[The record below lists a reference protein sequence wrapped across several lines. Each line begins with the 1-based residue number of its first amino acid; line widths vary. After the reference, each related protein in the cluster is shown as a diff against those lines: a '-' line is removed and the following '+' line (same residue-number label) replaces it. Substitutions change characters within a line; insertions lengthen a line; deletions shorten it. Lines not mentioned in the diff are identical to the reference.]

1 MTDAD
6 SNDKNNPLNSGKSV
20 SDAEETSVMKAV
32 TDSDLN
38 AGGAAAGS
46 AAGSATGSTAADAG
60 SGSAAAGEASGAAAN
75 PNTPQAQENPANP
88 ANPENP
94 EAPETPEDPENP
106 DELEEEKPKSGL
118 RKFFGI
124 MPFWAWVLTLGLIAT
139 IIVAIGAFATMRST
153 ETGAPGSS
161 SNTEQLKPSY
171 PKPTTTGK
179 YDDDETPPTPDA
191 GPGYG
196 GGNQN
201 YYAPQEPVQTE
212 QETPTESESESESSE
227 PSSSTKPSRPP
238 RDNEPRPSSPN
249 RGTPRPGGIGGDA
262 GGNPS
267 PGTGNNGN
275 GNGNGNGAGA
285 GNGPGNGAPDPN
297 ENGAPDDD

>member
-32 TDSDLN
+32 SDSDLN
-38 AGGAAAGS
+38 GADTNAGDAATGGA
-46 AAGSATGSTAADAG
+46 TA
-60 SGSAAAGEASGAAAN
+60 
-75 PNTPQAQENPANP
+75 
-88 ANPENP
+88 NP
-94 EAPETPEDPENP
+94 EAPTNP
-106 DELEEEKPKSGL
+106 DTSADNSADVEKDGQEEDEEPKSGL

-139 IIVAIGAFATMRST
+139 IIVAIGAFTTMRST

-179 YDDDETPPTPDA
+179 YDDDETKPTPDA
-191 GPGYG
+191 GSGYG
-196 GGNQN
+196 GSYQD
-201 YYAPQEPVQTE
+201 YYAPQQPVQTE
-212 QETPTESESESESSE
+212 QEAPTESESSE

-238 RDNEPRPSSPN
+238 RDNEPRPNQPN

-275 GNGNGNGAGA
+275 GNGNGA
-285 GNGPGNGAPDPN
+285 GNGPGNGATDPD
-297 ENGAPDDD
+297 EGATPDDD

>member
-38 AGGAAAGS
+38 AGSTAA
-46 AAGSATGSTAADAG
+46 GSTAAGAG
-60 SGSAAAGEASGAAAN
+60 SGGVAAGEASGAAAN
-75 PNTPQAQENPANP
+75 P

-94 EAPETPEDPENP
+94 ESPEPPEDPENT

-139 IIVAIGAFATMRST
+139 IIVAVGAFTAMRST

-179 YDDDETPPTPDA
+179 YDKDETPPTPDA

-238 RDNEPRPSSPN
+238 RDNEPHPSSPN

-275 GNGNGNGAGA
+275 GNGNGA
-285 GNGPGNGAPDPN
+285 GNGPGNGAPDPD
-297 ENGAPDDD
+297 ENGGPDND

>member
-38 AGGAAAGS
+38 AG
-46 AAGSATGSTAADAG
+46 STAAGAG
-60 SGSAAAGEASGAAAN
+60 SGGAAAGEASGATAN
-75 PNTPQAQENPANP
+75 PNTPQAQENPEP
-88 ANPENP
+88 
-94 EAPETPEDPENP
+94 PETPEDPENP

-139 IIVAIGAFATMRST
+139 IIVAVGAFTAMRST

-179 YDDDETPPTPDA
+179 YDKDETPPTPDA

-212 QETPTESESESESSE
+212 QETPTESESESSE

-275 GNGNGNGAGA
+275 GNGNGA
-285 GNGPGNGAPDPN
+285 GNGPGNGAPDPDAN
-297 ENGAPDDD
+297 AAPDDD

>member
-32 TDSDLN
+32 SDSDLNGADTN
-38 AGGAAAGS
+38 AGGAATGGR
-46 AAGSATGSTAADAG
+46 AAT
-60 SGSAAAGEASGAAAN
+60 
-75 PNTPQAQENPANP
+75 
-88 ANPENP
+88 
-94 EAPETPEDPENP
+94 PETPTNP
-106 DELEEEKPKSGL
+106 DTSADNSAEVEKDDQEEEEKPKSGL

-139 IIVAIGAFATMRST
+139 IIVAIGAFTTMRST

-179 YDDDETPPTPDA
+179 YDDDETKPTPDA
-191 GPGYG
+191 GSGYG
-196 GGNQN
+196 GSYQD
-201 YYAPQEPVQTE
+201 YYAPQQPVQTE
-212 QETPTESESESESSE
+212 QEAPTESESESSE
-227 PSSSTKPSRPP
+227 PSSSKKPSRPP
-238 RDNEPRPSSPN
+238 RENEPRPSSPN

-275 GNGNGNGAGA
+275 GNGNG
-285 GNGPGNGAPDPN
+285 PGNGATEPEDNP
-297 ENGAPDDD
+297 APRNN

>member
-32 TDSDLN
+32 SDSDLN
-38 AGGAAAGS
+38 AGGATAGK
-46 AAGSATGSTAADAG
+46 T
-60 SGSAAAGEASGAAAN
+60 SGTAAN
-75 PNTPQAQENPANP
+75 PNTPEAQENPTNSETQANP
-88 ANPENP
+88 DTSADNSANPG
-94 EAPETPEDPENP
+94 EDEQ
-106 DELEEEKPKSGL
+106 EEEEKPKSGL

-139 IIVAIGAFATMRST
+139 IIVAVGAFTAMRST

-201 YYAPQEPVQTE
+201 YYAPQQPVQTE
-212 QETPTESESESESSE
+212 QETPTESESESESSK

-238 RDNEPRPSSPN
+238 RDNEPRPNQPN

-275 GNGNGNGAGA
+275 GNGNGA
-285 GNGPGNGAPDPN
+285 GNGPGNGATDPD
-297 ENGAPDDD
+297 EGATPDDD

>member
-6 SNDKNNPLNSGKSV
+6 SNDKNNPLNSGKPV

-32 TDSDLN
+32 SDSDLN
-38 AGGAAAGS
+38 AGGAAAGK
-46 AAGSATGSTAADAG
+46 T
-60 SGSAAAGEASGAAAN
+60 SGTAAN
-75 PNTPQAQENPANP
+75 PNTPEAQENPTNSETQANP
-88 ANPENP
+88 DTSADNSANPG
-94 EAPETPEDPENP
+94 EDEQ
-106 DELEEEKPKSGL
+106 EEEEKPKSGL

-139 IIVAIGAFATMRST
+139 IIVAVGAFTTMRST

-161 SNTEQLKPSY
+161 SNTEQLNPSY

-212 QETPTESESESESSE
+212 EEASTESESESE
-227 PSSSTKPSRPP
+227 PSSSTKPSRSP
-238 RDNEPRPSSPN
+238 RDNEPRPSQPN

-275 GNGNGNGAGA
+275 GPGNGAG
-285 GNGPGNGAPDPN
+285 NGATEPEDNPAPGNN
-297 ENGAPDDD
+297 

>member
-6 SNDKNNPLNSGKSV
+6 SNDKNSPLNPGKSV

-32 TDSDLN
+32 SDSDLN
-38 AGGAAAGS
+38 AGGATAGK
-46 AAGSATGSTAADAG
+46 T
-60 SGSAAAGEASGAAAN
+60 SGTAAN
-75 PNTPQAQENPANP
+75 PNTPEAQENPTNSETQANP
-88 ANPENP
+88 DTSADNSANPG
-94 EAPETPEDPENP
+94 EDEQ
-106 DELEEEKPKSGL
+106 EEEEKPKSGL

-139 IIVAIGAFATMRST
+139 IIVAVGAFTAMRST

-161 SNTEQLKPSY
+161 SNTEQLNPSY

-212 QETPTESESESESSE
+212 EEASTESESESE

-238 RDNEPRPSSPN
+238 RDNEPRLSQPN

-275 GNGNGNGAGA
+275 GNGPGNGAG
-285 GNGPGNGAPDPN
+285 NGATEPEDNPAPGNN
-297 ENGAPDDD
+297 

>member
-32 TDSDLN
+32 SDSDLN
-38 AGGAAAGS
+38 GADTNAGGAV
-46 AAGSATGSTAADAG
+46 TG
-60 SGSAAAGEASGAAAN
+60 GAAAN
-75 PNTPQAQENPANP
+75 P
-88 ANPENP
+88 
-94 EAPETPEDPENP
+94 EAPTTPDTSADNSADVEKDGQEED
-106 DELEEEKPKSGL
+106 EEPKSGL

-139 IIVAIGAFATMRST
+139 IIVAVGAFTTMRST

-161 SNTEQLKPSY
+161 SNTEQLNPSY

-212 QETPTESESESESSE
+212 EEASTESESESE

-238 RDNEPRPSSPN
+238 RDNEPRLSQPN

-275 GNGNGNGAGA
+275 GNGPGNGAG
-285 GNGPGNGAPDPN
+285 NGATEPEDNPAPGNN
-297 ENGAPDDD
+297 

>member
-32 TDSDLN
+32 SDSDLN
-38 AGGAAAGS
+38 AGGAAAGNG
-46 AAGSATGSTAADAG
+46 AAGG
-60 SGSAAAGEASGAAAN
+60 AAAGEASGAAAN
-75 PNTPQAQENPANP
+75 P
-88 ANPENP
+88 ANPES
-94 EAPETPEDPENP
+94 PENP
-106 DELEEEKPKSGL
+106 HATEDPDNPDEMEEEKPKSGL

-139 IIVAIGAFATMRST
+139 IIVAVGAFTAMRST

-212 QETPTESESESESSE
+212 EETSTESESEGSE
-227 PSSSTKPSRPP
+227 PSSSAKPSRPP
-238 RDNEPRPSSPN
+238 RDNEPRPSQPN

-275 GNGNGNGAGA
+275 GNGNGATD
-285 GNGPGNGAPDPN
+285 PGEDANPDN
-297 ENGAPDDD
+297 D

>member
-32 TDSDLN
+32 SDSDLN
-38 AGGAAAGS
+38 AGGAAAGK
-46 AAGSATGSTAADAG
+46 T
-60 SGSAAAGEASGAAAN
+60 SGTAAN
-75 PNTPQAQENPANP
+75 PNTPEAQENPTNSETQANP
-88 ANPENP
+88 DTSADNSANPG
-94 EAPETPEDPENP
+94 EDEQ
-106 DELEEEKPKSGL
+106 EEEEKPKSGL

-139 IIVAIGAFATMRST
+139 IIVAVGAFTAMRST

-201 YYAPQEPVQTE
+201 YYAPQQPVQTE
-212 QETPTESESESESSE
+212 QETPTESESESESSK

-238 RDNEPRPSSPN
+238 RDNEPRPSQPN

-275 GNGNGNGAGA
+275 GNGNGA
-285 GNGPGNGAPDPN
+285 GNGATDPD
-297 ENGAPDDD
+297 EDADPDDD

>member
-32 TDSDLN
+32 SDSDLN

-46 AAGSATGSTAADAG
+46 ATGSTAAG
-60 SGSAAAGEASGAAAN
+60 GMAAGEASGAAAAN
-75 PNTPQAQENPANP
+75 SANTENPKAP
-88 ANPENP
+88 D
-94 EAPETPEDPENP
+94 APEEPENP

-139 IIVAIGAFATMRST
+139 IIVAVGAFTAMRST

-179 YDDDETPPTPDA
+179 YDADDTPPTPDA
-191 GPGYG
+191 GSGYG
-196 GGNQN
+196 GGYQD
-201 YYAPQEPVQTE
+201 YYAPQQPVQPE
-212 QETPTESESESESSE
+212 EETPTESESESSE

-238 RDNEPRPSSPN
+238 RENEPRPSQPN

-275 GNGNGNGAGA
+275 GNGNGP
-285 GNGPGNGAPDPN
+285 GNGPDNGATDPDDN
-297 ENGAPDDD
+297 ADPDDD

>member
-32 TDSDLN
+32 SDSDLN
-38 AGGAAAGS
+38 AGG
-46 AAGSATGSTAADAG
+46 
-60 SGSAAAGEASGAAAN
+60 AAAGEASGAAAN
-75 PNTPQAQENPANP
+75 PNTPQAQ
-88 ANPENP
+88 ENP

-139 IIVAIGAFATMRST
+139 IIVAVGAFTAMRST

-179 YDDDETPPTPDA
+179 YDADDTPPTPDA
-191 GPGYG
+191 GSGYG
-196 GGNQN
+196 GGYQD
-201 YYAPQEPVQTE
+201 YYAPQQPVQPE
-212 QETPTESESESESSE
+212 EETPTESESESESSE

-238 RDNEPRPSSPN
+238 RENEPRPSQPN

-275 GNGNGNGAGA
+275 GNGNGA
-285 GNGPGNGAPDPN
+285 GNGPGNGAPNPD
-297 ENGAPDDD
+297 ENAAPDDD

>member
-32 TDSDLN
+32 SDSDLN
-38 AGGAAAGS
+38 AGGAAAGK
-46 AAGSATGSTAADAG
+46 T
-60 SGSAAAGEASGAAAN
+60 SGTAAN
-75 PNTPQAQENPANP
+75 PNTPEAQENPTNSETQANP
-88 ANPENP
+88 DTSADNSANPG
-94 EAPETPEDPENP
+94 EDGQEE
-106 DELEEEKPKSGL
+106 DEEPKSGL

-139 IIVAIGAFATMRST
+139 IIVAVGAFTTMRST

-161 SNTEQLKPSY
+161 SNTEQLNPSY

-212 QETPTESESESESSE
+212 EEASTESESESE

-238 RDNEPRPSSPN
+238 RDNEPRLSQPN

-275 GNGNGNGAGA
+275 GNGPGNGAG
-285 GNGPGNGAPDPN
+285 NGATEPEDNPAPGNN
-297 ENGAPDDD
+297 

>member
-32 TDSDLN
+32 SDSDLN
-38 AGGAAAGS
+38 GADTNAGDA
-46 AAGSATGSTAADAG
+46 ATG
-60 SGSAAAGEASGAAAN
+60 GAAAN
-75 PNTPQAQENPANP
+75 P
-88 ANPENP
+88 
-94 EAPETPEDPENP
+94 EAPTNP
-106 DELEEEKPKSGL
+106 DTSADKSADVEKDGQEEEEEPKSGL

-139 IIVAIGAFATMRST
+139 IIVAIGAFTTMRST

-179 YDDDETPPTPDA
+179 YDDDETKPTPDA
-191 GPGYG
+191 GSGYG
-196 GGNQN
+196 GSYQD
-201 YYAPQEPVQTE
+201 YYAPQQPVQTE
-212 QETPTESESESESSE
+212 QEAPTESESSE
-227 PSSSTKPSRPP
+227 PSSSKKPSRPP
-238 RDNEPRPSSPN
+238 RENEPRPSSPN
-249 RGTPRPGGIGGDA
+249 RGAPRPGGIGGDA

-275 GNGNGNGAGA
+275 SN
-285 GNGPGNGAPDPN
+285 GNGPGNGAG
-297 ENGAPDDD
+297 NGATEPEDNPAPRNN

>member
-20 SDAEETSVMKAV
+20 SNAEETSVMKAV
-32 TDSDLN
+32 SDSDLN
-38 AGGAAAGS
+38 AGGAAAGNG
-46 AAGSATGSTAADAG
+46 AAGG
-60 SGSAAAGEASGAAAN
+60 AAAGEASGAAAN
-75 PNTPQAQENPANP
+75 P

-94 EAPETPEDPENP
+94 ENPHATEDPENP
-106 DELEEEKPKSGL
+106 DEMEEEKPKSGL

-139 IIVAIGAFATMRST
+139 IIVAVGAFTAMRST

-201 YYAPQEPVQTE
+201 YYAPQQPVQTE
-212 QETPTESESESESSE
+212 QETPTESESESEGSE
-227 PSSSTKPSRPP
+227 PSSSAKPSRPP
-238 RDNEPRPSSPN
+238 RENEPRPSQPN
-249 RGTPRPGGIGGDA
+249 RGTPRPGGIGGNA

-275 GNGNGNGAGA
+275 GNGNGPGNGA
-285 GNGPGNGAPDPN
+285 GNGATDPDGGAT
-297 ENGAPDDD
+297 PDDD

>member
-6 SNDKNNPLNSGKSV
+6 SNDKNSPLNPGKSV

-32 TDSDLN
+32 SDSDLN
-38 AGGAAAGS
+38 AGDAAAGK
-46 AAGSATGSTAADAG
+46 T
-60 SGSAAAGEASGAAAN
+60 SGATAN
-75 PNTPQAQENPANP
+75 PNTPEAQENPANP
-88 ANPENP
+88 ENSENP
-94 EAPETPEDPENP
+94 HATEDPENP

-139 IIVAIGAFATMRST
+139 IIVAVGAFTTIRST

-161 SNTEQLKPSY
+161 SNTEQLNPSY

-212 QETPTESESESESSE
+212 EEASTESESESE

-238 RDNEPRPSSPN
+238 RDNEPRLSQPN

-275 GNGNGNGAGA
+275 GNGPGNGAG
-285 GNGPGNGAPDPN
+285 NGATEPEDNPAPGNN
-297 ENGAPDDD
+297 

>member
-32 TDSDLN
+32 SDSDLN
-38 AGGAAAGS
+38 AGGATAGK
-46 AAGSATGSTAADAG
+46 T
-60 SGSAAAGEASGAAAN
+60 SGTAAN
-75 PNTPQAQENPANP
+75 PNTPEAQENPTNSETQANP
-88 ANPENP
+88 DTSADNSANPG
-94 EAPETPEDPENP
+94 EDEQ
-106 DELEEEKPKSGL
+106 EEEEKPKSGL

-139 IIVAIGAFATMRST
+139 IIVAVGAFTAMRST

-201 YYAPQEPVQTE
+201 YYAPQQPVQTE
-212 QETPTESESESESSE
+212 QETPTESESESESSK

-238 RDNEPRPSSPN
+238 RDNEPRPNQPN

-275 GNGNGNGAGA
+275 GNGNGA
-285 GNGPGNGAPDPN
+285 GNGATDPD
-297 ENGAPDDD
+297 EDADPDDD

>member
-20 SDAEETSVMKAV
+20 SDTEETSVMKAV

-38 AGGAAAGS
+38 AGSTAA
-46 AAGSATGSTAADAG
+46 GSTAAGAG
-60 SGSAAAGEASGAAAN
+60 SDGAAAGEASGA
-75 PNTPQAQENPANP
+75 TANP
-88 ANPENP
+88 ANPESP
-94 EAPETPEDPENP
+94 ESPETPEDPENT

-139 IIVAIGAFATMRST
+139 IIVAVGAFTAMRST

-275 GNGNGNGAGA
+275 GNGA
-285 GNGPGNGAPDPN
+285 GNGPGNGAPAPDA
-297 ENGAPDDD
+297 NGAPDND

>member
-32 TDSDLN
+32 SDSDLN
-38 AGGAAAGS
+38 AGGAAAG
-46 AAGSATGSTAADAG
+46 
-60 SGSAAAGEASGAAAN
+60 EASGAAAN
-75 PNTPQAQENPANP
+75 SANTENPK
-88 ANPENP
+88 
-94 EAPETPEDPENP
+94 APDAPEDPENP

-139 IIVAIGAFATMRST
+139 IIVAVGAFTAMRST

-191 GPGYG
+191 GSGYG
-196 GGNQN
+196 GGYQD
-201 YYAPQEPVQTE
+201 YYAPQQPVQPE
-212 QETPTESESESESSE
+212 EETPTESDSESESSE

-238 RDNEPRPSSPN
+238 RENEPRPSQPN

-275 GNGNGNGAGA
+275 GNGP
-285 GNGPGNGAPDPN
+285 GNGPDNGATDPDDN
-297 ENGAPDDD
+297 ADPDDD

>member
-32 TDSDLN
+32 SDSDLN

-46 AAGSATGSTAADAG
+46 ATGSTAAG
-60 SGSAAAGEASGAAAN
+60 GMTAGEASGAAAN
-75 PNTPQAQENPANP
+75 SANTENPK
-88 ANPENP
+88 
-94 EAPETPEDPENP
+94 APDAPEDPENP

-139 IIVAIGAFATMRST
+139 IIVAVGAFTAMRST

-179 YDDDETPPTPDA
+179 YDADDTPPTPDA
-191 GPGYG
+191 GSGYG
-196 GGNQN
+196 GGYQD
-201 YYAPQEPVQTE
+201 YYAPQQPVQPE
-212 QETPTESESESESSE
+212 EETPTESESESESSE

-238 RDNEPRPSSPN
+238 RENEPRPSQPN

-275 GNGNGNGAGA
+275 GNGNGA
-285 GNGPGNGAPDPN
+285 GNGPDNGATDPDDN
-297 ENGAPDDD
+297 ADPDDD